1 MFPVFSLVLILLI
14 LFLFSA
20 IESIQNVRAAHKPY
34 WKWLMYEGKYFC
46 LTSSKCDW

>member
-14 LFLFSA
+14 FCSA

-34 WKWLMYEGKYFC
+34 WKWLMYEGKCFS
-46 LTSSKCDW
+46 LTLSKCDW